1 MAVEK
6 MSLAKAL
13 NESLRKALDTDP
25 KVLIMGEDVGKLGGV
40 FRITDGLQKDF
51 GEGRVIDT
59 PLAESGIVGTA
70 IGLALRGYRPIVE
83 IQFDGFVF
91 PAYDQIVTQL
101 AKMHAR
107 ALGKVK
113 MPVVIRIPYGGG
125 IGAVEHH
132 SESPEALFA
141 HVAGLKVV
149 SPSNASDAYWMMQQ
163 AVQSDDPII
172 FFEPKRRYWDKG
184 ELDTESIPGP
194 LHKAAVAREG
204 SDLTL
209 VAYGPMVK
217 VCLEAAAAA
226 QEEGKSVE
234 VLDLRSMS
242 PIDFDAVQA
251 SVEKTGLLVV
261 VHEAPVFY
269 GSGAEIAARITE
281 RCFYHL
287 EAPVLRVG
295 GYHAPTRR
303 PGWRT
308 STCRVSTG
316 CSMPSTARWR
326 TEERVVTT
334 MTETSARF
342 REFKMPDVGE
352 GLTEAEI
359 LKWFVQ
365 PGDTVTD
372 GQVVCEVETAKAAVE
387 LPIPFDGVVHELR
400 FPEGTT
406 VDVGEVIIAV
416 DVAPGS
422 GDAPAEPEPV
432 QEAVAEPAAEEAPK
446 GRQPV
451 LVGYGVAESSTKRRA
466 RKGAEI
472 PGPAAAA
479 AQAEINGH
487 RAKVAES
494 RPLAKP
500 PVRKLAKDLGIDLA
514 TVTPT
519 GEGGVITREDV
530 HAAAAP
536 APAEAPVRAE
546 EAVAAPAPVE
556 AVAPVG
562 RETRIPVK
570 GVRKAIAQ
578 AMVGSAFTAPH
589 VTEFVTVDVTRTMKL
604 VAELKEDKDM
614 AGVRVNPLL
623 VIAKA
628 LLVAIKRNPAVNAA
642 WDEANQEIVQKHYVN
657 LGIAAATPRGL
668 IVPNIKD
675 AHDKTLP
682 ELGAALAD
690 LVSTAREGKTSPA
703 AMAGG
708 TVTITNVGVFGVDT
722 GTPIL
727 NPGESA
733 ILAVGAIKLQPW
745 VHKGKVKPRQV
756 TTLALSFDHRL
767 VDGELGSKVLA
778 DVAAILEQPK
788 RLITWG

>member
-1 MAVEK
+1 M
-6 MSLAKAL
+6 
-13 NESLRKALDTDP
+13 
-25 KVLIMGEDVGKLGGV
+25 
-40 FRITDGLQKDF
+40 
-51 GEGRVIDT
+51 
-59 PLAESGIVGTA
+59 
-70 IGLALRGYRPIVE
+70 
-83 IQFDGFVF
+83 
-91 PAYDQIVTQL
+91 
-101 AKMHAR
+101 
-107 ALGKVK
+107 
-113 MPVVIRIPYGGG
+113 
-125 IGAVEHH
+125 
-132 SESPEALFA
+132 
-141 HVAGLKVV
+141 
-149 SPSNASDAYWMMQQ
+149 
-163 AVQSDDPII
+163 
-172 FFEPKRRYWDKG
+172 
-184 ELDTESIPGP
+184 
-194 LHKAAVAREG
+194 
-204 SDLTL
+204 
-209 VAYGPMVK
+209 
-217 VCLEAAAAA
+217 
-226 QEEGKSVE
+226 
-234 VLDLRSMS
+234 
-242 PIDFDAVQA
+242 
-251 SVEKTGLLVV
+251 
-261 VHEAPVFY
+261 
-269 GSGAEIAARITE
+269 
-281 RCFYHL
+281 
-287 EAPVLRVG
+287 
-295 GYHAPTRR
+295 
-303 PGWRT
+303 
-308 STCRVSTG
+308 
-316 CSMPSTARWR
+316 
-326 TEERVVTT
+326 TT

-406 VDVGEVIIAV
+406 VDVGQVIIAI

-422 GDAPAEPEPV
+422 GDAPAPAAAAPV
-432 QEAVAEPAAEEAPK
+432 QEPAAEPEAEAEPK
-446 GRQPV
+446 GRTPV
-451 LVGYGVAESSTKRRA
+451 LVGYGVAESSTKRRP
-466 RKGAEI
+466 RKGASAAPEAAAVAAAVQAELNGHAA
-472 PGPAAAA
+472 PAAPAAAVP
-479 AQAEINGH
+479 AQGG
-487 RAKVAES
+487 

-514 TVTPT
+514 TVVPT
-519 GEGGVITREDV
+519 GKDGIITREDV

-536 APAEAPVRAE
+536 A
-546 EAVAAPAPVE
+546 AAPAPAPA
-556 AVAPVG
+556 AVAPAVAEAPAVVSDSA

-589 VTEFVTVDVTRTMKL
+589 VTEFITVDVTRTMKL

-628 LLVAIKRNPAVNAA
+628 LLVAIKRNPEVNAA

-682 ELGAALAD
+682 QLAAALGE
-690 LVSTAREGKTSPA
+690 LVTTARDGKTSPA

-727 NPGESA
+727 NSGESA

-788 RLITWG
+788 RLITWA

>member
-1 MAVEK
+1 M
-6 MSLAKAL
+6 
-13 NESLRKALDTDP
+13 
-25 KVLIMGEDVGKLGGV
+25 
-40 FRITDGLQKDF
+40 
-51 GEGRVIDT
+51 
-59 PLAESGIVGTA
+59 
-70 IGLALRGYRPIVE
+70 
-83 IQFDGFVF
+83 
-91 PAYDQIVTQL
+91 
-101 AKMHAR
+101 
-107 ALGKVK
+107 
-113 MPVVIRIPYGGG
+113 
-125 IGAVEHH
+125 
-132 SESPEALFA
+132 
-141 HVAGLKVV
+141 
-149 SPSNASDAYWMMQQ
+149 
-163 AVQSDDPII
+163 
-172 FFEPKRRYWDKG
+172 
-184 ELDTESIPGP
+184 
-194 LHKAAVAREG
+194 
-204 SDLTL
+204 
-209 VAYGPMVK
+209 
-217 VCLEAAAAA
+217 
-226 QEEGKSVE
+226 
-234 VLDLRSMS
+234 
-242 PIDFDAVQA
+242 
-251 SVEKTGLLVV
+251 
-261 VHEAPVFY
+261 
-269 GSGAEIAARITE
+269 
-281 RCFYHL
+281 
-287 EAPVLRVG
+287 
-295 GYHAPTRR
+295 
-303 PGWRT
+303 
-308 STCRVSTG
+308 
-316 CSMPSTARWR
+316 
-326 TEERVVTT
+326 TT
-334 MTETSARF
+334 MTQTSARF

-400 FPEGTT
+400 FSEGTT
-406 VDVGEVIIAV
+406 VDVGQVIITV

-422 GDAPAEPEPV
+422 EDEAPAPAPAQEPV
-432 QEAVAEPAAEEAPK
+432 EAPVAATDEPK
-446 GRQPV
+446 GRTPV
-451 LVGYGVAESSTKRRA
+451 LVGYGVAESSTKRRP
-466 RKGAEI
+466 RKGAAAPE
-472 PGPAAAA
+472 AAAVA
-479 AQAEINGH
+479 AAVQAELNGH
-487 RAKVAES
+487 GSPAPVVAEAPVG

-514 TVTPT
+514 TVVPT
-519 GEGGVITREDV
+519 GKDGIITREDV

-536 APAEAPVRAE
+536 AASPAAPVAPE
-546 EAVAAPAPVE
+546 APAPSVSEPVAAAVE
-556 AVAPVG
+556 TPASA

-604 VAELKEDKDM
+604 VAELKEDKEM

-623 VIAKA
+623 IIAKA
-628 LLVAIKRNPAVNAA
+628 LLVAIKRNPEVNAA

-682 ELGAALAD
+682 QLAAALGE
-690 LVSTAREGKTSPA
+690 LVATARDGKTSPA

-788 RLITWG
+788 RLITWA

>member
-1 MAVEK
+1 M
-6 MSLAKAL
+6 
-13 NESLRKALDTDP
+13 
-25 KVLIMGEDVGKLGGV
+25 
-40 FRITDGLQKDF
+40 
-51 GEGRVIDT
+51 
-59 PLAESGIVGTA
+59 
-70 IGLALRGYRPIVE
+70 
-83 IQFDGFVF
+83 
-91 PAYDQIVTQL
+91 
-101 AKMHAR
+101 
-107 ALGKVK
+107 
-113 MPVVIRIPYGGG
+113 
-125 IGAVEHH
+125 
-132 SESPEALFA
+132 
-141 HVAGLKVV
+141 
-149 SPSNASDAYWMMQQ
+149 
-163 AVQSDDPII
+163 
-172 FFEPKRRYWDKG
+172 
-184 ELDTESIPGP
+184 
-194 LHKAAVAREG
+194 
-204 SDLTL
+204 
-209 VAYGPMVK
+209 
-217 VCLEAAAAA
+217 
-226 QEEGKSVE
+226 
-234 VLDLRSMS
+234 
-242 PIDFDAVQA
+242 
-251 SVEKTGLLVV
+251 
-261 VHEAPVFY
+261 
-269 GSGAEIAARITE
+269 
-281 RCFYHL
+281 
-287 EAPVLRVG
+287 
-295 GYHAPTRR
+295 
-303 PGWRT
+303 
-308 STCRVSTG
+308 
-316 CSMPSTARWR
+316 
-326 TEERVVTT
+326 TT

-406 VDVGEVIIAV
+406 VDVGQVIIAI

-422 GDAPAEPEPV
+422 GDAPAPAAAPAQEPV
-432 QEAVAEPAAEEAPK
+432 EAPEAEAEPK
-446 GRQPV
+446 GRTPV
-451 LVGYGVAESSTKRRA
+451 LVGYGVAESSTKRRP
-466 RKGAEI
+466 RKGTAAAPEAAAVAAAVQAELNGHGASA
-472 PGPAAAA
+472 PAPAATAPA
-479 AQAEINGH
+479 GAPAGG
-487 RAKVAES
+487 

-514 TVTPT
+514 TVVPT
-519 GEGGVITREDV
+519 GKDGIITREDV

-536 APAEAPVRAE
+536 AAAEAPA
-546 EAVAAPAPVE
+546 AVASPVAPEAPAAALPA
-556 AVAPVG
+556 AVSDSA

-628 LLVAIKRNPAVNAA
+628 LLVAIKRNPEVNAA

-682 ELGAALAD
+682 QLAEALGEL
-690 LVSTAREGKTSPA
+690 VTTARDGKTSPA

-788 RLITWG
+788 RLITWA

>member
-1 MAVEK
+1 M
-6 MSLAKAL
+6 
-13 NESLRKALDTDP
+13 
-25 KVLIMGEDVGKLGGV
+25 
-40 FRITDGLQKDF
+40 
-51 GEGRVIDT
+51 
-59 PLAESGIVGTA
+59 
-70 IGLALRGYRPIVE
+70 
-83 IQFDGFVF
+83 
-91 PAYDQIVTQL
+91 
-101 AKMHAR
+101 
-107 ALGKVK
+107 
-113 MPVVIRIPYGGG
+113 
-125 IGAVEHH
+125 
-132 SESPEALFA
+132 
-141 HVAGLKVV
+141 
-149 SPSNASDAYWMMQQ
+149 
-163 AVQSDDPII
+163 
-172 FFEPKRRYWDKG
+172 
-184 ELDTESIPGP
+184 
-194 LHKAAVAREG
+194 
-204 SDLTL
+204 
-209 VAYGPMVK
+209 
-217 VCLEAAAAA
+217 
-226 QEEGKSVE
+226 
-234 VLDLRSMS
+234 
-242 PIDFDAVQA
+242 
-251 SVEKTGLLVV
+251 
-261 VHEAPVFY
+261 
-269 GSGAEIAARITE
+269 
-281 RCFYHL
+281 
-287 EAPVLRVG
+287 
-295 GYHAPTRR
+295 
-303 PGWRT
+303 
-308 STCRVSTG
+308 
-316 CSMPSTARWR
+316 
-326 TEERVVTT
+326 TT

-422 GDAPAEPEPV
+422 GETPPAAEAVQEPV
-432 QEAVAEPAAEEAPK
+432 QEPEPEAPK

-487 RAKVAES
+487 RAKATES

-519 GEGGVITREDV
+519 GEGGIITREDV

-546 EAVAAPAPVE
+546 EAVTAPAPV
-556 AVAPVG
+556 AAPVAPAG

-623 VIAKA
+623 IIAKA
-628 LLVAIKRNPAVNAA
+628 LLVAIKRNPGVNAA

-682 ELGAALAD
+682 QLGEALGE
-690 LVSTAREGKTSPA
+690 LVSTAREGRTSPA

-708 TVTITNVGVFGVDT
+708 TVTITNVGVFGIDT

-778 DVAAILEQPK
+778 DVAAVLEQPK